1 MADHRGGLRK
11 GAWLIRGFT
20 NVWQGNWYDQQYNV
34 TKAYVITDRP
44 VYRPEQTVKYK
55 LWMRHAQYD
64 MPDVSDFANTQFVV
78 EIYDPKGEKVVS
90 EAKRCDAWGGI
101 EGEYKIP
108 ADAPL
113 GVFNLTLQD
122 RAYGGGSFRVEEYKK
137 PEFEVTVNAPDKPVM
152 LGEKIAATI
161 KAKYYFGSPVTK
173 AKVKYKIYRTVYDQ
187 QWYPWGPWDWL
198 YGPGY
203 WWFAYDYDWY
213 PGWHNWGCL
222 RPLPIWWPRGNQPP
236 ELVAD
241 QEVDISPDGTVKIEI
256 DTGLAKAIHPDED
269 QKYSITAEVV
279 DESRRTI
286 VGTGDVLVVR
296 KPFSVYAWVDRGYYR
311 VGDTIKAEF
320 AARTLDGK
328 PIEGKGGLTLL
339 KISYD
344 KDNKPVETPVQTW
357 QIDTNEQGQ
366 AREQITA
373 SQAGQYRLSY
383 KLTSSSLLLAGEGR
397 G

>member
-1 MADHRGGLRK
+1 
-11 GAWLIRGFT
+11 
-20 NVWQGNWYDQQYNV
+20 
-34 TKAYVITDRP
+34 
-44 VYRPEQTVKYK
+44 
-55 LWMRHAQYD
+55 
-64 MPDVSDFANTQFVV
+64 
-78 EIYDPKGEKVVS
+78 
-90 EAKRCDAWGGI
+90 
-101 EGEYKIP
+101 
-108 ADAPL
+108 
-113 GVFNLTLQD
+113 
-122 RAYGGGSFRVEEYKK
+122 
-137 PEFEVTVNAPDKPVM
+137 M
-152 LGEKIAATI
+152 LGEKISATI

-286 VGTGDVLVVR
+286 VGTGDVLVAR